1 MFMVPDYLLGS
12 KVLIVDDN
20 SGNLKILEKVLK
32 DEGLDPIPV
41 SSGRLALSWALK
53 ETPNLVLLDMNMPEM
68 SGLEVCQWFKLNK
81 NLQNIPILFISGDQ
95 DIDVKVEAFHAG
107 GVDYISKP
115 FHKEEVMARV
125 ITHLSMRRLQAQ
137 MESHTLDLERR
148 VAEQVD
154 LIMASNLSTIFA
166 IAKLAEIRDD
176 DTGKHVERVQTFARM
191 LAEQLRDNG
200 SHLDRLTDIYIDTL
214 YQTASL
220 HDIGKVGIADAIL
233 LKPGRLTSEEFKV
246 MKTHSV
252 IGARTLDA
260 VLKQHPDN
268 RFLRMGVDVARAHHE
283 RWDGSGYPDNLKGEA
298 IPLAGRIVAVAD
310 FYDALR
316 STRCYHLPLNHED
329 TRDLIREGRGAHFDP
344 DIADAFIALEEPF
357 RRVRREMG
365 E

>member
-1 MFMVPDYLLGS
+1 MVPDDLLGN

-20 SGNLKILEKVLK
+20 LGNLRILEKILAA
-32 DEGLDPIPV
+32 EGLDPYPV
-41 SSGRLALSWALK
+41 SSGPLALTSALMK
-53 ETPNLVLLDMNMPEM
+53 PPNLVLLDMNMPEM
-68 SGLEVCQWFKLNK
+68 SGLEVCHWFKQDK
-81 NLQNIPILFISGDQ
+81 NLQHVPILFLSGDQ
-95 DIDVKVEAFHAG
+95 ETEVKVEAFRAG
-107 GVDYISKP
+107 GQDYISKP

-125 ITHLSMRRLQAQ
+125 ITHLRMRRLQAE
-137 MESHTLDLERR
+137 MELHTMDLERR
-148 VAEQVD
+148 VAEQVE
-154 LIMASNLSTIFA
+154 LLMASNLATIFA
-166 IAKLAEIRDD
+166 IAKLAEVRDD
-176 DTGKHVERVQTFARM
+176 DTGKHIERVQTFARM
-191 LAEQLRDNG
+191 LAEQLRANG
-200 SHLDRLTDIYIDTL
+200 FHTDELTDLYIDTL

-233 LKPGRLTSEEFKV
+233 LKPGKLTSEEFTV

-252 IGARTLDA
+252 IGADTLSV
-260 VLKQHPDN
+260 VLKQHPHN

-283 RWDGSGYPDNLKGEA
+283 KWDGSGYPDNLRGEA

-329 TRDLIREGRGAHFDP
+329 THRMIREGRGAHFDP
-344 DIADAFIALEEPF
+344 NVADAFVALEEPF

>member
-1 MFMVPDYLLGS
+1 MVSDDLLGS
-12 KVLIVDDN
+12 KILIVDDN

-32 DEGLDPIPV
+32 NEGLDPIPV
-41 SSGRLALSWALK
+41 SSGSLALSQALK

-81 NLQNIPILFISGDQ
+81 HLQNIPILFISGDQ
-95 DIDVKVEAFHAG
+95 DVDVKVEAFHAG

-125 ITHLSMRRLQAQ
+125 ITHLSMRRLQAR
-137 MESHTLDLERR
+137 MESHTMDLERR

-154 LIMASNLSTIFA
+154 LIMASNLATIFA
-166 IAKLAEIRDD
+166 IAKLAEVRDD
-176 DTGKHVERVQTFARM
+176 DTGKHIERVQTFARM
-191 LAEQLRDNG
+191 LAEQLRTNG
-200 SHLDRLTDIYIDTL
+200 LHMDQLTDIYIDTL

-220 HDIGKVGIADAIL
+220 HDIGKVGISDAIL
-233 LKPGRLTSEEFKV
+233 LKPGRLTSAEFMV

-252 IGARTLDA
+252 IGADTLNR
-260 VLKQHPDN
+260 VLKQHPHN

-329 TRDLIREGRGAHFDP
+329 TRDLIREGHGAHFDP
-344 DIADAFIALEEPF
+344 DVADAFIALEEPF